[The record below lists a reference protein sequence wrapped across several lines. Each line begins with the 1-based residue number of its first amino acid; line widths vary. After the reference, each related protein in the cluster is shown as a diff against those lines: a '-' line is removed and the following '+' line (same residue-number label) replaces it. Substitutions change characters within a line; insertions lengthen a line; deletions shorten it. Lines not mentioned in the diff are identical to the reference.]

1 MIHETAYDLVRVEID
16 AMATTGPVTPA
27 RLRAAAT
34 RLRRP
39 VPGQNVTTYERIRR
53 AEVLELMADNGMT
66 IKEND

>member
-39 VPGQNVTTYERIRR
+39 PLGQSATTYERIRR
-53 AEVLELMADNGMT
+53 AEVLEQLANDGKT
-66 IKEND
+66 FKETH